1 MDMREILDK
10 MKQALEVFQLFLAG
24 VGAIS
29 LVIGGVG
36 IMNIM
41 LVSVTERTR
50 EIGIRKAVGAK
61 KLDIMKQFLVE
72 SAILS
77 LAGGVIGIFVAF
89 IFVLMVT
96 GVNVGGYTVQAPFTA
111 DIVLLALGVATF
123 IGISSGLYPA
133 YHAAGMD
140 PVESLRYQ

>member
-1 MDMREILDK
+1 M
-10 MKQALEVFQLFLAG
+10 
-24 VGAIS
+24 
-29 LVIGGVG
+29 
-36 IMNIM
+36 
-41 LVSVTERTR
+41 
-50 EIGIRKAVGAK
+50 GAK
-61 KLDIMKQFLVE
+61 KIDIMKQFLVE

-77 LAGGVIGIFVAF
+77 LTGGIIGIFVAF

>member
-10 MKQALEVFQLFLAG
+10 MKQALEVFQLFLAS

-96 GVNVGGYTVQAPFTA
+96 GVDVGGYTVQAPFTA

>member
-1 MDMREILDK
+1 MSIKDC
-10 MKQALEVFQLFLAG
+10 LATSLQ
-24 VGAIS
+24 VLGANKLRSGLTMLGI
-29 LVIGGVG
+29 VIGVG

-61 KLDIMKQFLVE
+61 KIDIMKQFLVE
-72 SAILS
+72 SAVLS
-77 LAGGVIGIFVAF
+77 LAGGIAGIFVALL
-89 IFVLMVT
+89 FVLMVT
-96 GVNVGGYTVQAPFTA
+96 GVNVGGYTVQDPFTA

-123 IGISSGLYPA
+123 IGIASGLYPA